1 MLSLLG
7 IVHLKNMKVMKKDK
21 SESVSSIIRTLKFEF
36 RELSS
41 KKPNDQVNTFKLKY
55 VNQAIEA
62 ANEVLQDN
70 KPYADFD
77 KFSEEDLPTNS
88 DVLMMLS
95 LYLDV
100 L

>member
-1 MLSLLG
+1 
-7 IVHLKNMKVMKKDK
+7 MKKDNREHVL
-21 SESVSSIIRTLKFEF
+21 SLIRTLRFEF
-36 RELSS
+36 RGLSS
-41 KKPNDQVNTFKLKY
+41 KKPNDQVNPFKLKY

-62 ANEVLQDN
+62 ANEVLKEG
-70 KPYADFD
+70 KPYADFT
-77 KFSEEDLPTNS
+77 KFNEEDLPTNS

>member
-1 MLSLLG
+1 
-7 IVHLKNMKVMKKDK
+7 MKKDK
-21 SESVSSIIRTLKFEF
+21 SEHVLSLIRTLKYEF
-36 RELSS
+36 KELSS

-62 ANEVLQDN
+62 ANEVLKDG
-70 KPYADFD
+70 KPYSDFE
-77 KFSEEDLPTNS
+77 KFSDEDLPTNS

-95 LYLDV
+95 LYLDA

>member
-1 MLSLLG
+1 
-7 IVHLKNMKVMKKDK
+7 MKKET
-21 SESVSSIIRTLKFEF
+21 SESVLSLIRTLRIEF

-41 KKPNDQVNTFKLKY
+41 KKPNDQVNKFKLKY

-62 ANEVLQDN
+62 ANELLKDG
-70 KPYADFD
+70 KPYADFE
-77 KFSEEDLPTNS
+77 KFNEEDLPTNS

>member
-1 MLSLLG
+1 MNIDKQEQVLSL
-7 IVHLKNMKVMKKDK
+7 
-21 SESVSSIIRTLKFEF
+21 IRTLRFEF

-62 ANEVLQDN
+62 ANEVLKDY
-70 KPYADFD
+70 KPYADFE

-95 LYLDV
+95 LYLDA
-100 L
+100 LCL

>member
-1 MLSLLG
+1 MKKKKSENVLSL
-7 IVHLKNMKVMKKDK
+7 
-21 SESVSSIIRTLKFEF
+21 IRTLRFEF

-41 KKPNDQVNTFKLKY
+41 KKPNDQVNKFKLKY

-62 ANEVLQDN
+62 ANELLKEG
-70 KPYADFD
+70 KPYADFE
-77 KFSEEDLPTNS
+77 KFKEEDLPTNS
-88 DVLMMLS
+88 DVLMVLS

>member
-1 MLSLLG
+1 MKKEKSENVLSL
-7 IVHLKNMKVMKKDK
+7 
-21 SESVSSIIRTLKFEF
+21 IRTLRFEF

-41 KKPNDQVNTFKLKY
+41 KKPNDQVNKFKLKY

-62 ANEVLQDN
+62 ANELLKDG
-70 KPYADFD
+70 KPYADFE
-77 KFSEEDLPTNS
+77 KFNEEDLPTNS